1 MKKIFYSI
9 LAVAALSVSCTKFAE
24 DGTIDFKETA
34 SPEVTAKT
42 LADDQIEVS
51 VTAKEGMSF
60 FSYIVA
66 KGAAVQTDAE
76 TLLKGKSSLVAL
88 KYKITDE
95 DGETIE
101 KIAAEVLDYTKVQDV
116 KLTIGGLASN
126 TAYTVYAVASNAQ
139 GVVSEVAVATVTTTD
154 GTAPQLLLDK
164 VQSQEKDSVLLVA
177 LQFDD
182 PIALSGKGGVT
193 AHFYAAYTTPDAEGN
208 LVAQKTVELTK
219 ENECLEAEGD
229 ILYITI
235 PKTEYTPGA
244 IVTFTYPAGIVTN
257 ALGAEC
263 AAFEDAGVTAK
274 RETDGIAATYKT
286 VSFKISVNED
296 GDKEEDGNAPAEGEG
311 GEEEEDGP
319 IVFTDWEELVML
331 SYSQS
336 AYPLEGT
343 DESAEVTVSVVDAND
358 RTVTYKAQTFKAI
371 DTKKIGV
378 ILNEDPGYGVYV
390 SYKIAAGSFLD
401 IYGNTNDEFSVEK
414 GYYCSYGYTVDDV
427 IGTYSVTSRN
437 AYTGET
443 SPEYTLIVEDS
454 EDKEK
459 GNIVITN
466 YLGIEGKIY
475 ATLNFDNGQ
484 FSIKAGKLFAGTAE
498 SGYATYFYK
507 DNEAVFN
514 VPAAGK
520 IVCSDYYVGA
530 ATVTGGETSGNAT
543 DAEGNKLLLYDFVA
557 TRK

>member
-1 MKKIFYSI
+1 MKKIIFSM
-9 LAVAALSVSCTKFAE
+9 LAVAALSVSCIKFAE

-34 SPEVTAKT
+34 SPEVTVKT

-51 VTAKEGMSF
+51 VTAKEGTSF

-66 KGAAVQTDAE
+66 KGAAVQTDTE

-139 GVVSEVAVATVTTTD
+139 GVVSEVAVATATTTD

-208 LVAQKTVELTK
+208 LVAQKTVELTQ
-219 ENECLEAEGD
+219 ENESLEAEGD

-263 AAFEDAGVTAK
+263 AAFEDASVTAK

-296 GDKEEDGNAPAEGEG
+296 GDKEDDGNAPAEG
-311 GEEEEDGP
+311 GEEEKDGP
-319 IVFTDWEELVML
+319 IVFTDWKKLVML

-343 DESAEVTVSVVDAND
+343 DKGAEVTISVVDAND
-358 RTVTYKAQTFKAI
+358 RTVTYKAQTFTAI

-378 ILNEDPGYGVYV
+378 ILNEDPGYGVHI
-390 SYKIAAGSFLD
+390 SYKIAADSFLD
-401 IYGNTNDEFSVEK
+401 IYGNTNEEFSVEK
-414 GYYCSYGYTVDDV
+414 GYYCSYGYKVAD
-427 IGTYSVTSRN
+427 ILGTYTVS
-437 AYTGET
+437 GL
-443 SPEYTLIVEDS
+443 SPFEEEDVPVS
-454 EDKEK
+454 YPLEIKASDNEDY
-459 GNIVITN
+459 GNVMITN
-466 YLGIEGKIY
+466 VLGFTEGAALYCEFDGDAGTLLIYEGDIFIGDKTAGYCTFFNKAGDKTCIFEPGKI
-475 ATLNFDNGQ
+475 TLPGIFT
-484 FSIKAGKLFAGTAE
+484 I
-498 SGYATYFYK
+498 
-507 DNEAVFN
+507 
-514 VPAAGK
+514 
-520 IVCSDYYVGA
+520 
-530 ATVTGGETSGNAT
+530 ATVAGGNMTGIAT
-543 DAEGNKLLLYDFVA
+543 DKNGKVGVYNGVA
-557 TRK
+557 TKQ